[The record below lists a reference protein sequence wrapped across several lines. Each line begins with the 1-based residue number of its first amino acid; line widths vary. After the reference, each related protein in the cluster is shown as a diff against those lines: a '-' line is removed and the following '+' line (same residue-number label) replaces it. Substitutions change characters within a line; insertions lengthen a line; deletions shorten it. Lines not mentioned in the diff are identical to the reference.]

1 MQTAKVEFMLSDIKN
16 DLGRYVE
23 NLENGVVDDLAS
35 LDTKV
40 LNVCEEA
47 SKLSTDEFE
56 VIRDEF
62 ENTLIKLRI
71 FKEKLD
77 SNLKKTHEKIVEI
90 HGKSEALKSYS
101 KRTAN
106 DNNP

>member
-1 MQTAKVEFMLSDIKN
+1 MQTAKVEFMLTDINN

-23 NLENGVVDDLAS
+23 NLENGVIDDLAK

-40 LNVCEEA
+40 FEVCEEA

-56 VIRDEF
+56 IIRDNF
-62 ENTLIKLRI
+62 ENTLVKLRI

-77 SNLKKTHEKIVEI
+77 VNLKKTQEKIVEI
-90 HGKSEALKSYS
+90 HGKSDALKSYS

>member
-1 MQTAKVEFMLSDIKN
+1 MQTSKVEYLLIDIRD
-16 DLGRYVE
+16 DLGRYEE
-23 NLENGVVDDLAS
+23 NLENGIIEHLEK

-40 LNVCEEA
+40 FEVCTEA
-47 SKLSTDEFE
+47 SKLSVDEFE
-56 VIRDEF
+56 SIRDEF
-62 ENTLIKLRI
+62 ENTLLKLRI

-77 SNLKKTHEKIVEI
+77 INLKNTQDKII
-90 HGKSEALKSYS
+90 DIKGKSEALKSYS

>member
-1 MQTAKVEFMLSDIKN
+1 MHIAKVEFMLTDINN

-23 NLENGVVDDLAS
+23 NLDNGVIDDLAK
-35 LDTKV
+35 LDNKV

-47 SKLSTDEFE
+47 SKLSYDEFE
-56 VIRDEF
+56 IIRDNF

-77 SNLKKTHEKIVEI
+77 INIKETQDKIIEVT
-90 HGKSEALKSYS
+90 GKSEALRSYS
-101 KRTAN
+101 KRSAN
-106 DNNP
+106 DNTP